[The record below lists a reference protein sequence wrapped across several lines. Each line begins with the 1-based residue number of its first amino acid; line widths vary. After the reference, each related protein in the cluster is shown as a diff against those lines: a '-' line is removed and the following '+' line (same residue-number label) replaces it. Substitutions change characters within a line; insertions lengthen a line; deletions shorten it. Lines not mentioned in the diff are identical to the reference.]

1 MILVQNLLQQ
11 LNGNKMNGILLILMA
26 FIMSCGSTANIQRD
40 YIVTNPSTPKPAVVE
55 TTVSENLN
63 EAVKEKTSMQVEESN
78 STIKEN
84 PIEISPIVETEPV
97 IEPTYNSRPV
107 YSETPDVDMVIV
119 ELNPEIDQIQQQQQ
133 EYQYQQQETIQ
144 QDRGNRP
151 GTSNFVDPA
160 TTQPIEY
167 QSPQDQYNT
176 NQPYDNYQDTYQQA
190 VQPDYTYNSGQDYYD
205 QLFNIA
211 IILPFQSYDY
221 NNMSQKD
228 TLLQKSKDALEIYE
242 GMVMALEQLRG
253 IGMNIN
259 VYVFDTENSESK
271 TQSIVSQLYS
281 YPLDLIIGPVYNKNL
296 KIIADFA
303 KNTSTFM
310 ISPLSPSTTNTEG
323 NPYYILANPS
333 IETHCRRIFDFIL
346 LNYSAQNI
354 ISISRSTPREQEL
367 ADLIENYALSSG
379 GTANVNKVMV
389 TGEIE
394 LETYLSPFGNN
405 VVIVPSFNQ
414 IFVSET
420 IRRLNILSQ
429 KYQIT
434 LFGMPNWLDMESVD
448 IDALQNLNF
457 HITNEFWEVDE
468 HEDNQ
473 GFSEIYK
480 DRFSG
485 KPTEMAKKGF
495 DLLVYFGRL
504 LGTNGRMVSNGF
516 SFAPHDGIYNKF
528 SFQQSYKRGS
538 YTGFDFYENK
548 YVHILRLDEYNLFKV
563 N

>member
-1 MILVQNLLQQ
+1 
-11 LNGNKMNGILLILMA
+11 MNGLLLIWMA
-26 FIMSCGSTANIQRD
+26 FLISCGSTSRIQRD
-40 YIVTNPSTPKPAVVE
+40 YIVTNPSTPKPIIEEVVE
-55 TTVSENLN
+55 ESKATNDAEFATTVIAE
-63 EAVKEKTSMQVEESN
+63 EKTSTK
-78 STIKEN
+78 TITQN
-84 PIEISPIVETEPV
+84 PTNIVSGSYETAPT
-97 IEPTYNSRPV
+97 IINEPTYTPQPSPTYNANPV
-107 YSETPDVDMVIV
+107 YSETPNVNTAIV
-119 ELNPEIDQIQQQQQ
+119 EQSPILVEQVQAPQQ
-133 EYQYQQQETIQ
+133 EYQYQQQDQFQ

-151 GTSNFVDPA
+151 GTTNYTSPS
-160 TTQPIEY
+160 TQTIEY
-167 QSPQDQYNT
+167 QPPVDQYN
-176 NQPYDNYQDTYQQA
+176 NYQQPA
-190 VQPDYTYNSGQDYYD
+190 QPDYTYNSGQDYYG

-211 IILPFQSYDY
+211 IILPFQSFDY
-221 NNMSQKD
+221 HNMSQKD

-296 KIIADFA
+296 KIIAEFA
-303 KNTSTFM
+303 KNTSTYM

-354 ISISRSTPREQEL
+354 ISISRSTPREKGL

-379 GTANVNKVMV
+379 GTANVNKVLV

-405 VVIVPSFNQ
+405 VIIVPSFNE

-429 KYQIT
+429 KFQIT

-480 DRFSG
+480 ERFSG

-504 LGTNGRMVSNGF
+504 LGTNGRMVSSGF
-516 SFAPHDGIYNKF
+516 GFAPHDGIYNKF
-528 SFQQSYKRGS
+528 SFEQSYKRGS